1 VWYGVCA
8 QQVQCSFSYNVGSYT
23 HQGTGTAMPNAN
35 IGKVQSQYQMCLDN
49 ETGWTAGLQAKI

>member
-1 VWYGVCA
+1 M
-8 QQVQCSFSYNVGSYT
+8 

-35 IGKVQSQYQMCLDN
+35 IGKVQSQYQMLCLDN